1 MPVQAQGT
9 LLPKLLRRVAVLT
22 ATSAVG
28 ISLLAPLAVQSA
40 RPSAQQMPT
49 FLLDAAP
56 ATSTV
61 DRGSPG
67 RERLAL
73 YSLLDLRQRVAPET
87 LSVPRALPTP
97 ATAQMEATIVVR
109 PAAAAPAPTPVPPPP
124 PTGDTVTGLATWYC
138 CSEGWRGEAVVALP
152 GALGGEYDAPPA
164 ARSVTV
170 CAEECASLP
179 VVDYCDCFWGTPDQ
193 KVADLSPEAW
203 ELISE
208 AGLGAGVIRV
218 TIHLD

>member
-1 MPVQAQGT
+1 
-9 LLPKLLRRVAVLT
+9 LPNLLRRVVVLT

-28 ISLLAPLAVQSA
+28 IALLAPLAVQSA
-40 RPSAQQMPT
+40 RQPGETTPIS
-49 FLLDAAP
+49 LLDATP
-56 ATSTV
+56 ATSTL

-73 YSLLDLRQRVAPET
+73 YTLLDLRERVAPET
-87 LSVPRALPTP
+87 LSAPRALPTP
-97 ATAQMEATIVVR
+97 AAAEMEATIVVR
-109 PAAAAPAPTPVPPPP
+109 HVAAARAPTPVPTPP
-124 PTGDTVTGLATWYC
+124 PTGDSVTGLATWYC

-152 GALGGEYDAPPA
+152 GAVGGHYDAPPT

-203 ELISE
+203 ELISD